1 MPGLFAKLYQANEM
15 LAVMPKKRMPH
26 PHLYDRMVV
35 ARVTPDFPRPDR
47 PARWGSWLGV
57 LIVAVNLAGF
67 LSIQSFVLDLLT

>member
-35 ARVTPDFPRPDR
+35 AGVTPDFFPGQTVLPD
-47 PARWGSWLGV
+47 GV
-57 LIVAVNLAGF
+57 AGWEF
-67 LSIQSFVLDLLT
+67 

>member
-35 ARVTPDFPRPDR
+35 AGVTPDFFPGQTVLP
-47 PARWGSWLGV
+47 GGV
-57 LIVAVNLAGF
+57 AGWEF
-67 LSIQSFVLDLLT
+67 